1 MFVIKFTK
9 LLDINSLLRNKND
22 MSFYRT
28 ENYIKD
34 AYLHIKNNYGNVGFY
49 SAFLLHED
57 TFSVTATSV
66 RNRPAKYLSFFI
78 YGRREKQK
86 GKEKQD
92 LSKRQRK
99 DGLKHRYTGRTLNE
113 NREAGFDCTAE
124 QTLRVSYKQHKG
136 KLNA

>member
-1 MFVIKFTK
+1 MKIHSQLQQQVSETDLHNI
-9 LLDINSLLRNKND
+9 SL
-22 MSFYRT
+22 
-28 ENYIKD
+28 
-34 AYLHIKNNYGNVGFY
+34 
-49 SAFLLHED
+49 
-57 TFSVTATSV
+57 
-66 RNRPAKYLSFFI
+66 FFI